1 MYNLDLE
8 KIEKQE
14 IKLPTFVGSYRKQ
27 GDSREI
33 STSAILTT
41 LKPLDMSLTTL
52 QEIVKDREACH
63 TAVHGVAKSHTEL
76 RN

>member
-27 GDSREI
+27 GDSRGI

-41 LKPLDMSLTTL
+41 LKPLDMSLTKL

-63 TAVHGVAKSHTEL
+63 TAVHGVAKSQTEL